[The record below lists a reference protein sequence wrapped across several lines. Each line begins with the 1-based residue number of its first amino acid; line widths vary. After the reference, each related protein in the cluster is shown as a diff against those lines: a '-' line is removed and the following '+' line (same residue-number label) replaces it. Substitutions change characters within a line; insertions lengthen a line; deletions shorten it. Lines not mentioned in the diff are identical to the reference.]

1 MDPLVRGN
9 YPLSMRRL
17 VGNRLPQLT
26 KEQTKLVKGAFDFI
40 GLNYY
45 TSYYADNLPP
55 SNGLNNSYN
64 TDSRA
69 NLTGES
75 HQDNRRIFYSYQWE
89 R

>member
-1 MDPLVRGN
+1 MDPLVRGD
-9 YPLSMRRL
+9 YPLSMKAL
-17 VGNRLPQLT
+17 VGHRLPRFT
-26 KEQTKLVKGAFDFI
+26 REESKLIKGAFDFI

-45 TSYYADNLPP
+45 TAYYADNLPP

-75 HQDNRRIFYSYQWE
+75 PSWHLWFSLLV
-89 R
+89 